1 MPNSEVAWLHVLDN
15 SKILFLTLKFRE
27 KHFGTFLILK
37 NAWDIWPPI
46 TTIFTLFDLVTIFKI
61 TIHEFTHPPENNST
75 YLLLHRQAEQAGYT
89 YCAISLNFTLQEKY
103 KNYFFTFNSYFF
115 LRLCFV
121 VQ

>member
-1 MPNSEVAWLHVLDN
+1 MPNSEVAWLHILEN

-46 TTIFTLFDLVTIFKI
+46 TTIFTLLDLVTIFKI

-103 KNYFFTFNSYFF
+103 KNYFFTLNSYFS

>member
-1 MPNSEVAWLHVLDN
+1 MPNSEVAWLHILDN

-103 KNYFFTFNSYFF
+103 KNHFFTFNSYFV
-115 LRLCFV
+115 LCFV